1 MLSERRR
8 HGKRLASFLLFGCV
22 VVFSCDFT
30 PLKVFLPAAFRLTPA
45 SRLFFLS
52 WWFSF
57 SGLFFHPAG
66 CLFSGSMVVEHFL
79 NVGRNV
85 TMFSHVYEAAGLVV
99 LALDNPKACLLP
111 GFEGPVGT
119 VLGWVKGLGLL
130 IGIVSLIRVGV
141 HMLRQQGDGVPDRD
155 DTSDKLVNWA
165 IGVLIISFAVSIF
178 SALGL
183 SVTSC

>member
-1 MLSERRR
+1 MLSKRRR
-8 HGKRLASFLLFGCV
+8 HGKRLAPFPLFGCV
-22 VVFSCDFT
+22 IVFSCDFT
-30 PLKVFLPAAFRLTPA
+30 PLKVFLPATFRLTPA

-57 SGLFFHPAG
+57 SGLFFHLAA

-85 TMFSHVYEAAGLVV
+85 TMFSHVYEAAGRVAV
-99 LALDNPKACLLP
+99 ALDNPKACLLP